1 MLNTMLTY
9 VANVIVIVVVSV
21 SVHYLG
27 GLDWPWATLIGAAA
41 LVALRW
47 LLRSVGTA
55 RTRKPPLTGGG

>member
-27 GLDWPWATLIGAAA
+27 GLDWPWATLIGAAV

-47 LLRSVGTA
+47 LLRSVGA
-55 RTRKPPLTGGG
+55 VRERKPPLTGGG